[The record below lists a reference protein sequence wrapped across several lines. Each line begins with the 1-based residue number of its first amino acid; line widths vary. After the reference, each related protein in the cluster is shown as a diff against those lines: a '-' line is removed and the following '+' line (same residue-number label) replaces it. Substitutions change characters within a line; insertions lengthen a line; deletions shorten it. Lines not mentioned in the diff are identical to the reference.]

1 MNELEDIVELGS
13 TGLISP
19 NPESL
24 VILNQCSFEIIEFS
38 VNDSQQFVYFSHF
51 ARIISVL
58 PFSQFERLLQ
68 NKQCFGVLF
77 LKFV

>member
-38 VNDSQQFVYFSHF
+38 VNDSQNKKKMIDNLGEKESSKME
-51 ARIISVL
+51 IIV
-58 PFSQFERLLQ
+58 
-68 NKQCFGVLF
+68 K
-77 LKFV
+77 K